1 MKTLSL
7 RIILFLTFCGV
18 HTLSA
23 QSYVL
28 KKDLRSEWQ
37 AFDGAKFM
45 PFIESDDAR
54 VFYLGIKN
62 PDPRGEYIRVS
73 AKEPVSVFVNN
84 QLAGSFRSRV
94 LSIDS
99 LAKIAG
105 EDRLLI
111 AIYYDKLAAGDV
123 STELLSA
130 SARSQFTPEY
140 DKRRQSFF
148 KDFVIVG
155 TLILLVM
162 VAVMIRLNPK
172 LAADYFS
179 ISRIFSLRDTE
190 DLQIS
195 SRIGNSSNIL
205 FYVYCSLLL
214 GFYLLVIFHFVPS
227 VYPVSHSFQSES
239 FFEALTDWLTLSSI
253 LLGFLVLKIFLV
265 ISFSSL
271 FGMPQVAGIH
281 FFNWVRIIVVFLG
294 LLTLFLIIY
303 FIWYGQDIFLLSLL
317 LRLLA
322 WIIAGWIVL
331 IYLKLGRKSS
341 ASMFHLFSYICATEL
356 IPFLFVIRVLYK

>member
-7 RIILFLTFCGV
+7 RIILFLIFCGV

-37 AFDGAKFM
+37 AFDGAKFL
-45 PFIESDDAR
+45 PFNESDGTS

-62 PDPRGEYIRVS
+62 PDPRGEYLRIT
-73 AKEPVSVFVNN
+73 AKEPVSIFVNN
-84 QLAGSFRSRV
+84 QLAGSFRSRI

-99 LAKIAG
+99 IAKMAG
-105 EDRLLI
+105 KDHLLI

-130 SARSQFTPEY
+130 ARSPLRPEH

-162 VAVMIRLNPK
+162 VAAMIRLNPK

-179 ISRIFSLRDTE
+179 IPRIFSLRDTE

-239 FFEALTDWLTLSSI
+239 FFEALTDWLRLSSV

-303 FIWYGQDIFLLSLL
+303 FIWYGQDISLLSLL

-331 IYLKLGRKSS
+331 IYLKLVRKSS